1 MPKFHKIKISLFSF
15 FYKHIGKPIFFLLD
29 PEFVHD
35 AVTLFGKMLGSNP
48 VTRAYVKF
56 LYHISHPSLEQIIHG
71 ITFKNP
77 IGLAAGFDKNAV
89 LTNII
94 PEVGF
99 GFMEVG
105 SVTGF
110 PCEGNKKPRL
120 WRLKRSQGLVVNYGL
135 KNDGAMVVSVRLHN
149 NACTGVLGV
158 SIAMTNVPE
167 NNDIETA
174 IFDYKKAFL
183 AVKDRGDYLTVNI
196 SCPNTCGGQP
206 FKDFK
211 NLEKLL
217 RELQLTNFNKPVFF
231 KMSPDMTREEI
242 DGIITLA
249 HTHHVTGFI
258 CTNLTKNRENP
269 ALVDEHIPTVGG
281 ISGKPVQVL
290 SDSMIEYI
298 YKKTKREF
306 VIIGCGG
313 VFSAEDAY
321 RKIRKGASLIQLIT
335 GMIFEGPQLVGAINS
350 DLVELL
356 KRYGFSS
363 ISEAVWVY
371 VPYI

>member
-1 MPKFHKIKISLFSF
+1 MLKFHNIKTKLFSIL
-15 FYKHIGKPIFFLLD
+15 YKYVGKPIFFLLD

-35 AVTLFGKMLGSNP
+35 LVTVFGKMLGSNSF
-48 VTRAYVKF
+48 TRAYTKF
-56 LYHISHPSLEQIIHG
+56 LYHFAHPSLEQSIHG

-77 IGLAAGFDKNAV
+77 VGLAAGFDKNAL
-89 LTNII
+89 LTGII

-110 PCEGNKKPRL
+110 PCVGNKKPRL
-120 WRLKRSQGLVVNYGL
+120 WRLKQSRGLVVNYGL
-135 KNDGAMVVSVRLHN
+135 KNDGAEAIAHRLRGTTCR
-149 NACTGVLGV
+149 ALLGV
-158 SIAMTNVPE
+158 SIAMTNTPE

-174 IFDYKKAFL
+174 VFDYKKAFL
-183 AVKDRGDYLTVNI
+183 AMRDVGDYLTVNI

-206 FKDFK
+206 FKDFE
-211 NLEKLL
+211 NLKKLL
-217 RELQLTNFNKPVFF
+217 QELQLTNFNKPVFF
-231 KMSPDMTREEI
+231 KMSPDMTEEEV

-249 HTHHVTGFI
+249 RAHKVTGFI

-269 ALVDEHIPTVGG
+269 LLVDENIPTKGG
-281 ISGKPVQVL
+281 ISGKPVEVL
-290 SDSMIEYI
+290 SNSMIEYI
-298 YKKTKREF
+298 YRKTQKEF

-321 RKIRKGASLIQLIT
+321 KKIRKGASLIQLIT

-350 DLVELL
+350 GLVELL
-356 KRYGFSS
+356 QRDSFSS
-363 ISEAVWVY
+363 ISEAVGAD
-371 VPYI
+371 IR